1 MIDKTV
7 RSIAEALADVRDG
20 ATVLVAGF
28 AGVGEPRALVEGL
41 IEQGAKDLTVVQ
53 NAAGRDTGSVGRL
66 VALGRVRK
74 LIVSYVS
81 RAYAKAVQERYA
93 DGRLEL
99 EMVPQGTIA
108 ERVRAGGAGVPAF
121 YTRTSVGTLLANG
134 KEARAFDGETY
145 VLERAIRGDVALVE
159 AGEADR
165 WGNLGYRAS
174 GGNFNGVMAMAAD
187 LTIAQSQHVREL
199 GQLDPERIH
208 TAGIFVSRVV
218 HVPCGDPPE

>member
-7 RSIAEALADVRDG
+7 RSIADALADVRDG

-41 IEQGAKDLTVVQ
+41 IEQGAKNLTVVQ

-66 VALGRVRK
+66 VELGRVRK
-74 LIVSYVS
+74 LIVSFVS

-134 KEARAFDGETY
+134 KEARAFAGETY
-145 VLERAIRGDVALVE
+145 VLEHAIRGDVALVE
-159 AGEADR
+159 AWEADR
-165 WGNLGYRAS
+165 WGNLTYRAS
-174 GGNFNGVMAMAAD
+174 GNNFNGVMAMAAD
-187 LTIAQSQHVREL
+187 LTVAQSQHIREL
-199 GQLDPERIH
+199 GTLDPERIH

>member
-28 AGVGEPRALVEGL
+28 AGVGEPRALVDGL
-41 IEQGAKDLTVVQ
+41 IEQGAKELTIVQ

-134 KEARAFDGETY
+134 KEARAFAGETY

-159 AGEADR
+159 AWEADR
-165 WGNLGYRAS
+165 WGNLSYRAS

-187 LTIAQSQHVREL
+187 CTIAQSQHVREL
-199 GQLDPERIH
+199 GELDPERIH
-208 TAGIFVSRVV
+208 TPGIFVSRVV

>member
-28 AGVGEPRALVEGL
+28 AGVGEPRALVDGL
-41 IEQGAKDLTVVQ
+41 IEQGATDLTVVQ
-53 NAAGRDTGSVGRL
+53 TAAGRDTGSVGRL

-81 RAYAKAVQERYA
+81 RVYAKAVQERYA

-108 ERVRAGGAGVPAF
+108 ERVRAGGPGVPAF

-134 KEARAFDGETY
+134 KEARAFAGETY
-145 VLERAIRGDVALVE
+145 VLEHAIRGDVALVE
-159 AGEADR
+159 AWEADR
-165 WGNLGYRAS
+165 WGNLSYRAS

-187 LTIAQSQHVREL
+187 CTIAQSQHVREL
-199 GQLDPERIH
+199 GELDPERIH
-208 TAGIFVSRVV
+208 TPGIFVSRVV

>member
-159 AGEADR
+159 AWEADR
-165 WGNLGYRAS
+165 WGNLSYRAS

-199 GQLDPERIH
+199 GELDPERIH

>member
-7 RSIAEALADVRDG
+7 RSIPEALADVRDG

-81 RAYAKAVQERYA
+81 HAYAKAVQERYA

-159 AGEADR
+159 AWEADR
-165 WGNLGYRAS
+165 WGNLSYRAS

>member
-159 AGEADR
+159 AWEADR
-165 WGNLGYRAS
+165 WGNLSYRAS

-187 LTIAQSQHVREL
+187 LTVAQSQHVREL

>member
-28 AGVGEPRALVEGL
+28 AGVGEPRALVDGL
-41 IEQGAKDLTVVQ
+41 IEHGATDLTVVQ

-159 AGEADR
+159 AWEADR
-165 WGNLGYRAS
+165 WGNLSYRAS

-187 LTIAQSQHVREL
+187 LTVAQSQHVREL

>member
-1 MIDKTV
+1 
-7 RSIAEALADVRDG
+7 
-20 ATVLVAGF
+20 
-28 AGVGEPRALVEGL
+28 
-41 IEQGAKDLTVVQ
+41 
-53 NAAGRDTGSVGRL
+53 
-66 VALGRVRK
+66 
-74 LIVSYVS
+74 
-81 RAYAKAVQERYA
+81 
-93 DGRLEL
+93 
-99 EMVPQGTIA
+99 
-108 ERVRAGGAGVPAF
+108 VPAF
-121 YTRTSVGTLLANG
+121 YTRTSVGTLLADG

-159 AGEADR
+159 AWEADR
-165 WGNLGYRAS
+165 WGNLSYRAS

>member
-1 MIDKTV
+1 
-7 RSIAEALADVRDG
+7 
-20 ATVLVAGF
+20 VLVAGF

-41 IEQGAKDLTVVQ
+41 IEQGAKNLTVVQ

-74 LIVSYVS
+74 LIVSFVS

-134 KEARAFDGETY
+134 KEARAFAGETY
-145 VLERAIRGDVALVE
+145 VLEHAIRGDVALVE
-159 AGEADR
+159 AWEADR
-165 WGNLGYRAS
+165 WGNLTYRAS
-174 GGNFNGVMAMAAD
+174 GNNFNGVMAMAAD
-187 LTIAQSQHVREL
+187 LTVAQSQHIREL
-199 GQLDPERIH
+199 GTLDPERIH

-218 HVPCGDPPE
+218 YVPCGDPPE

>member
-159 AGEADR
+159 AWEADR
-165 WGNLGYRAS
+165 WGNLSYRAS

>member
-28 AGVGEPRALVEGL
+28 AGVGEPRALVDGL
-41 IEQGAKDLTVVQ
+41 IEQGAKELTIVQ

-134 KEARAFDGETY
+134 KEARAFAGETY

-159 AGEADR
+159 AWEADR
-165 WGNLGYRAS
+165 WGNLSYRAS
-174 GGNFNGVMAMAAD
+174 GGNFNGVMALAAD
-187 LTIAQSQHVREL
+187 CTIAQSQHVREL
-199 GQLDPERIH
+199 GELDPERIH
-208 TAGIFVSRVV
+208 TPGIFVSRVV

>member
-7 RSIAEALADVRDG
+7 RSIADALADVRDG

-41 IEQGAKDLTVVQ
+41 IEQGATNLTVVQ

-74 LIVSYVS
+74 LIVSFVS

-134 KEARAFDGETY
+134 KEARAFAGETY

-159 AGEADR
+159 AWEADR
-165 WGNLGYRAS
+165 WGNLIYRAS
-174 GGNFNGVMAMAAD
+174 GNNFNGVMAMAAD
-187 LTIAQSQHVREL
+187 LTVAQSQHIREL
-199 GQLDPERIH
+199 GTLDPERIH

>member
-7 RSIAEALADVRDG
+7 RSVADALADVRDG

-41 IEQGAKDLTVVQ
+41 IEQGAKNLTVVQ

-74 LIVSYVS
+74 LIVSFVS

-121 YTRTSVGTLLANG
+121 YTRTSVGTLLAEG
-134 KEARAFDGETY
+134 KEARAFAGETY
-145 VLERAIRGDVALVE
+145 VLERAIHGDVALVE
-159 AGEADR
+159 AWEADR
-165 WGNLGYRAS
+165 WGNLTYRAS
-174 GGNFNGVMAMAAD
+174 GNNFNGVMAMAAD

-199 GQLDPERIH
+199 GTLDPERIH
-208 TAGIFVSRVV
+208 TAGIFVNRVV
-218 HVPCGDPPE
+218 HVLCGDPPE